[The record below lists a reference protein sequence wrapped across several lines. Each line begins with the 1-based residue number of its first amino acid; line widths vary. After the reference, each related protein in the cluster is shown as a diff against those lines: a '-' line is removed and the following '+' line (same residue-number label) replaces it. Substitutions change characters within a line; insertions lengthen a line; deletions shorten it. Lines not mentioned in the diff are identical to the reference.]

1 MANRSFLKKLGVTV
15 SLGAAF
21 GLVAAGTAIS
31 VDTLQKTSVSS
42 PAAVTAEAADQGIT
56 LTGTTLSETDDPE
69 VKTAVDEDTD
79 KDLSVEEIAELDMPS
94 LVAITNTSVTEL
106 QDYYGTFGFFMGGMG
121 NGQGQSYESV
131 SKGTG
136 VIIGETDDAILIAT
150 NQHVIADANTLSVA
164 FVDETAADAVVLGES
179 ADTDLAVISVSKD
192 SLSEDTLNAIRVV
205 SIGSSDALKIGEQVV
220 AIGNALGY
228 GQSVS
233 TGIVSAKNRVLT
245 SYDGS
250 TEGTANGLIQT
261 DAAINPGN
269 SGGALLNM
277 RGELIGIN
285 SAKYADTEVEGM
297 GYAIPIDEALP
308 ILTALIDGEPVPAAA
323 EAEVPSA
330 GNSAVLG
337 ITAASVSP
345 DYSNYYD
352 IPTGVYVKEVTVGSA
367 AENAG
372 IEAGDIITAIDD
384 VKVSSVDELVSLLAK
399 YKPGDT
405 IKVTLSREFETGYR
419 SGTTTATLAA
429 SSAEQTGWKA

>member
-150 NQHVIADANTLSVA
+150 N
-164 FVDETAADAVVLGES
+164 AVVLGES

-352 IPTGVYVKEVTVGSA
+352 IPTGVYVKEVTAGSA

>member
-1 MANRSFLKKLGVTV
+1 
-15 SLGAAF
+15 
-21 GLVAAGTAIS
+21 
-31 VDTLQKTSVSS
+31 
-42 PAAVTAEAADQGIT
+42 
-56 LTGTTLSETDDPE
+56 
-69 VKTAVDEDTD
+69 
-79 KDLSVEEIAELDMPS
+79 
-94 LVAITNTSVTEL
+94 
-106 QDYYGTFGFFMGGMG
+106 
-121 NGQGQSYESV
+121 
-131 SKGTG
+131 
-136 VIIGETDDAILIAT
+136 
-150 NQHVIADANTLSVA
+150 
-164 FVDETAADAVVLGES
+164 
-179 ADTDLAVISVSKD
+179 
-192 SLSEDTLNAIRVV
+192 
-205 SIGSSDALKIGEQVV
+205 
-220 AIGNALGY
+220 
-228 GQSVS
+228 
-233 TGIVSAKNRVLT
+233 VSAKNRVLT

-308 ILTALIDGEPVPAAA
+308 VLTALIDGEPVPAA
-323 EAEVPSA
+323 EGAEVPSA

-352 IPTGVYVKEVTVGSA
+352 IPTGVYVKEVTAGSA

-372 IEAGDIITAIDD
+372 IEAGDIITAIDE
-384 VKVSSVDELVSLLAK
+384 VKVSSVDELVSLLAE

>member
-1 MANRSFLKKLGVTV
+1 MANRNYLKKLGITA

-31 VDTLQKTSVSS
+31 VDTLQKTNNTAPTAIV
-42 PAAVTAEAADQGIT
+42 AEADEPEVT
-56 LTGTTLSETDDPE
+56 LTDAALSDTDDPE
-69 VKTAVDEDTD
+69 VQLTVDTEEN
-79 KDLSVEEIAELDMPS
+79 KDLTVQEIAELDMPA
-94 LVAITNTSVTEL
+94 LVAITNTTVEEL
-106 QDYYGTFGFFMGGMG
+106 SNYYGNFGYFMGGMG
-121 NGQGQSYESV
+121 DNKGQTYESV
-131 SKGTG
+131 SMGTG

-150 NQHVIADANTLSVA
+150 NQHVIADATSLSVA
-164 FVDETAADAVVLGES
+164 FVDEAAADAVVLGES
-179 ADTDLAVISVSKD
+179 ADTDLAVISVSKN
-192 SLSEDTLNAIRVV
+192 SLSEETLNAIRVV
-205 SIGSSDALKIGEQVV
+205 TIGSSENLKVGEQVV

-233 TGIVSAKNRVLT
+233 TGIVSAKNRVLE

-250 TEGTANGLIQT
+250 TEGTDNGLIQT

-277 RGELIGIN
+277 QGELIGIN

-308 ILTALIDGEPVPAAA
+308 ILQALINGENVSTQTAP
-323 EAEVPSA
+323 EIS
-330 GNSAVLG
+330 GNGAYLG
-337 ITAASVSP
+337 ITVTSVSP
-345 DYSNYYD
+345 NYSHFYEV
-352 IPTGVYVKEVTVGSA
+352 PTGVYVKEVAAGSA

-384 VKVSSVDELVSLLAK
+384 VKVTAVDDLTSLLAG

-405 IKVTLSREFETGYR
+405 IKVTLSREFETGYKT
-419 SGTTTATLAA
+419 GTTTVTLG
-429 SSAEQTGWKA
+429 SRTAEQTSYKA